1 MKMSKILSL
10 ALALVMLLSCF
21 VGCGG
26 GTGDSGDNKDNE
38 TPGGEHEYADL
49 NGTYDIKMFVS
60 ELTDVDKQ
68 FQAQID
74 AFEAKYPGI
83 VINATI
89 TGLTEAD
96 AGSMVVQDVVS
107 APDIYCFAQD
117 QLARLVQANALAKP
131 IPQVKDEVKSSHDAG
146 SVSAASIEGEMYAYP
161 LTADNG
167 YYMYYDTSI
176 ITDTESLEQII
187 ADVEAYNAAH
197 PKEKKYIRFALNNAW
212 YTASFFFATGCKS
225 EWVVDGNGQ
234 FTGVNDNWNSDAGLV
249 AMKGMTKLAQADCY
263 RPEIDTFS
271 DAAVVI
277 TGTWATNAA
286 KEHFGDNLGATD
298 LPSFT
303 VDGQSY
309 HLGSFTGYKFMGVK
323 PQTDSKRAAVLSLL
337 AAFLTSEECQMQ
349 RFNQFGWGPSNVNAQ
364 AKDEVKNDESLLALA
379 LQGEHG
385 IPQTQIHGDWWTT
398 AKVLGDN
405 AKDYSSD
412 EDLKSCLEA
421 YEYAL
426 QELLKKQ

>member
-10 ALALVMLLSCF
+10 VVVVVMLLTCF
-21 VGCGG
+21 VGCFGDNGGNNGGNNGG
-26 GTGDSGDNKDNE
+26 GD
-38 TPGGEHEYADL
+38 HEYADL
-49 NGTYDIKMFVS
+49 NGTYEIKMFVS
-60 ELTDVDKQ
+60 ELTGVDKQ
-68 FQAQID
+68 FEEQIK

-83 VINATI
+83 YINATI
-89 TGLTEAD
+89 QGLTEAD
-96 AGSMVVQDVVS
+96 AGSMVIQDVVS

-131 IPQVKDEVKSSHDAG
+131 IPQVKDEVKNSHDAG

-176 ITDTESLEQII
+176 ITDPENLEQII

-197 PKEKKYIRFALNNAW
+197 KDENDKKYIRFALNNAW
-212 YTASFFFATGCKS
+212 YTASFFFATGCTS
-225 EWVVDGNGQ
+225 EWIVDGNGQ

-249 AMKGMTKLAQADCY
+249 AMKGMQKLAQSDCY

-286 KEHFGDNLGATD
+286 KDHFGENLGATD

-303 VDGQSY
+303 VDGESY
-309 HLGSFTGYKFMGVK
+309 HLGSYTGYKFMGVK

-337 AAFLTSEECQMQ
+337 AAYLTSEECQMQ
-349 RFNQFGWGPSNVNAQ
+349 RFEKFGWGPSNTNAQ

-379 LQGEHG
+379 LQGEYG
-385 IPQTQIHGDWWTT
+385 IPQSQIDGDWWNV

-405 AKDYSSD
+405 AKDYSTD
-412 EDLKSCLEA
+412 EDLRACLEA

-426 QELLKKQ
+426 QALLNN

>member
-1 MKMSKILSL
+1 MKMSRIVSLILVAVMILSCL
-10 ALALVMLLSCF
+10 ASCNL
-21 VGCGG
+21 GG
-26 GTGDSGDNKDNE
+26 SGDSGDGGD
-38 TPGGEHEYADL
+38 TSGEHEYSDL
-49 NGTYDIKMFVS
+49 NGTYEIKMFVS
-60 ELTDVDKQ
+60 ELTGVDEQ

-131 IPQVKDEVKSSHDAG
+131 ITQVKDEVKSSHDAG
-146 SVSAASIEGEMYAYP
+146 SVSAASIDGEMYAYP

-176 ITDTESLEQII
+176 ITDPENLEQII
-187 ADVEAYNAAH
+187 ADVDAYNAAH
-197 PKEKKYIRFALNNAW
+197 PKEEKYIRFALNNAW
-212 YTASFFFATGCKS
+212 YTASFFFATGCTS

-234 FTGVNDNWNSDAGLV
+234 FTGVNDNWNSDAGLI
-249 AMKGMTKLAQADCY
+249 AMKGMTKLAQFNYY

-286 KEHFGDNLGATD
+286 KDHFGENLGATD

-303 VDGQSY
+303 VDGNTY

-337 AAFLTSEECQMQ
+337 AAYLTSEECQMQ
-349 RFNQFGWGPSNVNAQ
+349 RFEKFGWGPSNVNAQ

-379 LQGEHG
+379 LQGEYG

-405 AKDYSSD
+405 AKDYSTD
-412 EDLKSCLEA
+412 EELRACLEA

-426 QELLKKQ
+426 QGLLNK